1 MGTVY
6 TAGHG
11 LLPLE
16 ALIINLHTH
25 DIELVVDVRS
35 HPGSTRAPQFN
46 RDPLRDSLHA
56 VRIDYSWMGEAL
68 GGRPPERLRTAT
80 GAPDYERM
88 AAEAATVDAL
98 DRLADM
104 ASGSRIALLCSESRP
119 EGCHRTRMLEPQLEI
134 RGTAVEHILP
144 DGSLVARPTLFL

>member
-1 MGTVY
+1 MRTVY

-16 ALIINLHTH
+16 ALIGNLEAH

-46 RDPLRDSLHA
+46 RDPLRDSLRA
-56 VRIDYSWMGEAL
+56 ARIDYSWMGQTL

-88 AAEAATVDAL
+88 AAETATVDAL
-98 DRLADM
+98 DRLAEM
-104 ASGSRIALLCSESRP
+104 AADSRIALLCSESHP
-119 EGCHRTRMLEPQLEI
+119 ESCHRTRMLEPQLEM
-134 RGTAVEHILP
+134 RGAAVEHILP
-144 DGSLVARPTLFL
+144 DGNLVARPTLFL